1 VRVTKVTATC
11 WSAELKKL
19 HTHGHPW
26 SRPLPRGSAGCQRGG
41 QRGRSRNKDMRSLFL
56 GLDRLSYRELWLA
69 AQVWGEWV
77 TELFCTFLGKEMG
90 TAWLAALET
99 TQDLVS

>member
-1 VRVTKVTATC
+1 
-11 WSAELKKL
+11 
-19 HTHGHPW
+19 
-26 SRPLPRGSAGCQRGG
+26 
-41 QRGRSRNKDMRSLFL
+41 MRSLFL